1 MNPVS
6 SPMSTPKNETVSRA
20 TLAHGAA
27 DALEAICPETT
38 LTLRSLVGFDGFV
51 DSIIHVVDQRHSMK
65 QDDYKRI
72 RTIPEFAARC
82 GAAANRSANIE
93 LVVTDTR
100 YGGNG
105 PLLSSALGSLGSPVT
120 YIGAV
125 ATEEDW
131 NKVDPIYQPFVDK
144 CESVIPLC
152 PPGRTDALEFD
163 DGKIMLGKP
172 ESVQL
177 ATWDR
182 IKEVVGLDTLIA
194 MIDEVKL
201 ISVVNWTLVGGVEGI
216 WDGLCADVFPKL
228 SATHDRRM
236 FIDLSDPAKRTDD
249 DIVRA
254 MVKVGQL
261 QKSMPVTLGLNLA
274 ESGRVARVIGVDAY
288 DDEHNRTLAGMVPE
302 AAERIRA
309 KLGLD
314 CVVIHQHT
322 GAGGANASGVI
333 TRSSRGANAAGE
345 SYWFTGPYT
354 RKPRISTGAG
364 DHFGGGFSFAQMAGL
379 GLGESLAAACGVA
392 GAYVRDA
399 ASPNRKRLIEFLRDL
414 PDPETY

>member
-1 MNPVS
+1 MNPIQMKQSVTRTS
-6 SPMSTPKNETVSRA
+6 
-20 TLAHGAA
+20 LAQSAA
-27 DALEAICPETT
+27 DALETIDRTKS
-38 LTLRSLVGFDGFV
+38 LTMRSLVGFDGFV
-51 DSIIHVVDQRHSMK
+51 DSIIHVVDKRHSMAH
-65 QDDYKRI
+65 DDYKRI
-72 RTIPEFAARC
+72 HTIPEFAARC

-100 YGGNG
+100 FGGNG

-125 ATEEDW
+125 STEGDW
-131 NKVDPIYQPFVDK
+131 STVDPIYQPFVDL
-144 CESVIPLC
+144 CDQVIPLC

-172 ESVQL
+172 ESVQRV
-177 ATWDR
+177 TWDR
-182 IKEVVGLDTLIA
+182 IKEVVGLEKLISI
-194 MIDEVKL
+194 IDEVSL

-216 WDGLCADVFPKL
+216 WEGLCTDIFPKL
-228 SATHDRRM
+228 SSNRDRRI
-236 FIDLSDPAKRTDD
+236 FIDLSDPAKRTDE

-254 MVKVGQL
+254 MGLIQQL
-261 QKSMPVTLGLNLA
+261 QRHLPVTLGLNLA
-274 ESGRVARVIGVDAY
+274 ESGRVGRVIGVEAF
-288 DDEHNRTLAGMVPE
+288 DDEHNRTLAEMVPE
-302 AAERIRA
+302 AAMIIRG

-322 GAGGANASGVI
+322 GAGGADS
-333 TRSSRGANAAGE
+333 AGDAH
-345 SYWFTGPYT
+345 WFAGPYT

-379 GLGESLAAACGVA
+379 PLGESLAAACGVA

-399 ASPNRKRLIEFLRDL
+399 NSPSLTRLIEFLRDL
-414 PDPETY
+414 PVPETN

>member
-1 MNPVS
+1 MNPDS
-6 SPMSTPKNETVSRA
+6 STTSDPSNATVTRGA
-20 TLAHGAA
+20 LAQRAA
-27 DALEAICPETT
+27 DALEGIGTEVAC
-38 LTLRSLVGFDGFV
+38 TLRSLVGFDGFV
-51 DSIIHVVDQRHSMK
+51 DSIIHVVDQRHSMRS
-65 QDDYKRI
+65 DDYKRI

-82 GAAANRSANIE
+82 GSAANRSANIE

-125 ATEEDW
+125 ATEDDW
-131 NKVDPIYQPFVDK
+131 GRVDPIYQAFVDK
-144 CESVIPLC
+144 CEGVIPLC

-182 IKEVVGLDTLIA
+182 IKEVVGLDELIA
-194 MIDEVKL
+194 MIDQVRL

-216 WDGLCADVFPKL
+216 WDGLCDEVFPRL
-228 SATHDRRM
+228 SDAHERRV
-236 FIDLSDPAKRTDD
+236 FIDLSDPAKRTDE
-249 DIVRA
+249 DIVHA
-254 MVKVGQL
+254 MGKISKL
-261 QKSMPVTLGLNLA
+261 QGCMPVTLGLNLA
-274 ESGRVARVIGVDAY
+274 ESGRVARVMGVDAY
-288 DDEHNRTLAGMVPE
+288 DDEHNRTLADMVPD
-302 AAERIRA
+302 AAALLRA

-322 GAGGANASGVI
+322 GAGGANAS
-333 TRSSRGANAAGE
+333 GE

-399 ASPNRKRLIEFLRDL
+399 ASPTRERLVQFLRDL
-414 PDPETY
+414 PDPEAH

>member
-6 SPMSTPKNETVSRA
+6 SPMNARKNETVTRA
-20 TLAHGAA
+20 SLAHSAA
-27 DALEAICPETT
+27 DALESVCPETT
-38 LTLRSLVGFDGFV
+38 RSLRSLVGFDGFI
-51 DSIIHVVDQRHSMK
+51 DSIIHVVDQRHSMR

-100 YGGNG
+100 FGGNG

-125 ATEEDW
+125 ATEDDW
-131 NKVDPIYQPFVDK
+131 NKLDPIYQPFADK
-144 CESVIPLC
+144 CETVIPLC

-172 ESVQL
+172 ESVQR
-177 ATWDR
+177 ATWER
-182 IKEVVGLDTLIA
+182 IKEVVGLDSLVSTIE
-194 MIDEVKL
+194 DVKL
-201 ISVVNWTLVGGVEGI
+201 ISVVNWTLAGGVEGI
-216 WDGLCADVFPKL
+216 WESLCADVFPNL
-228 SATHDRRM
+228 SDKHERRI

-254 MVKVGQL
+254 MEKIGKL
-261 QKSMPVTLGLNLA
+261 QTCMPVTLGLNLA
-274 ESGRVARVIGVDAY
+274 ESGRVARVIDVDAY

-322 GAGGANASGVI
+322 GAG
-333 TRSSRGANAAGE
+333 GANAAGE

-414 PDPETY
+414 PVPELH